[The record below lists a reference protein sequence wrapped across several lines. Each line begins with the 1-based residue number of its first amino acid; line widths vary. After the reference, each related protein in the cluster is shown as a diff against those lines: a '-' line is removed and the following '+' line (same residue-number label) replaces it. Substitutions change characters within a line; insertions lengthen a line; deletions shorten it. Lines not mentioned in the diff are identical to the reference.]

1 MTKKTSSRGG
11 KAPPKKPGTKP
22 GKKAATRAGQKP
34 GKRKSALPG
43 WMPEPPP
50 KRAPAQPPR
59 EDPQAEREAQRYAQP
74 IASREM
80 ILQVLAAHDG
90 PMDTQ
95 ALAEKLALTEPERF
109 EALGKRLSAMLR
121 DGQLL
126 QNRRGG
132 FVPAERANL
141 IAGTVIA
148 NPDGFGFLRPES
160 GEGDDLFLPPY
171 EMRKALHGDRVL
183 GSVTGMDRR
192 GRREGVIVEVLER
205 RLNRLIGRF
214 IVEAGISYVEPDDRR
229 IQRNVLIPPDAGL
242 DAKPGQL
249 VVAEIVQAPDTRRP
263 PIGRILAVLGDK
275 LTASLAVEAA

>member
-1 MTKKTSSRGG
+1 SNRNT
-11 KAPPKKPGTKP
+11 
-22 GKKAATRAGQKP
+22 
-34 GKRKSALPG
+34 
-43 WMPEPPP
+43 
-50 KRAPAQPPR
+50 QPPR

-90 PMDTQ
+90 PMDAQ

-148 NPDGFGFLRPES
+148 NPDGFGLQRQDS
-160 GEGDDLFLPPY
+160 IEGVVLYLPP
-171 EMRKALHGDRVL
+171 D
-183 GSVTGMDRR
+183 
-192 GRREGVIVEVLER
+192 
-205 RLNRLIGRF
+205 
-214 IVEAGISYVEPDDRR
+214 
-229 IQRNVLIPPDAGL
+229 
-242 DAKPGQL
+242 
-249 VVAEIVQAPDTRRP
+249 
-263 PIGRILAVLGDK
+263 
-275 LTASLAVEAA
+275 